1 VVPVGLSE
9 FVDKNTGLLLVV
21 SSQAFYAAMNVFV
34 KILNKLHPPVPPLEL
49 IFVRMVRSSKSYL
62 HERRLIWLIW
72 AQVITYVCCT
82 SYMLLAGVSD
92 PWIGPKGVRL
102 LLIFRGF
109 SGCVV
114 FSLPKAIIPNTFDIR
129 FFGLFGIYFSLQYL
143 SLSDATVITF
153 LAPTGT
159 AIAGALLL
167 QEKIRR
173 ADLWAARKLFGTREY
188 IKTNLAQ

>member
-1 VVPVGLSE
+1 
-9 FVDKNTGLLLVV
+9 
-21 SSQAFYAAMNVFV
+21 
-34 KILNKLHPPVPPLEL
+34 
-49 IFVRMVRSSKSYL
+49 
-62 HERRLIWLIW
+62 
-72 AQVITYVCCT
+72 
-82 SYMLLAGVSD
+82 MLLAGVSD

-114 FSLPKAIIPNTFDIR
+114 FSLPKASIPNTFDTR